1 MNRDDFPIL
10 KDNKLIYFDNGA
22 TTLKPKCVVDEIVDY
37 YTKYTANA
45 HRGDYEN
52 SLIVDMKYEEVRTK
66 VKDFIEAD
74 NESEIIFTS
83 GATESLN
90 MVVFGFM
97 KYNLQRGDEVLL
109 TKAEHASNVLPW
121 LELEKDL
128 GIKVS
133 YIPLDDSLRLD
144 MTALKKMI
152 NPKTKVISIAHI
164 TNVVGD
170 VRDIYEIGKLA
181 LEHNLYFVVDAAQ
194 SIPHRKVSVKE
205 NNISFLCF
213 SGHKMLGPTGVGVL
227 YGKYELLDRM
237 RPLKFG
243 GGMNQSFE
251 SDGSVAYKAL
261 PFKLEAG
268 TTNIAGVI
276 GLGRAITYLNEIGL
290 DKIKKYEEELRN
302 YLVSELEK
310 IPNVKVYNPFSDSGI
325 VIFNLDSVFAQDT
338 AIYLNYYH
346 ICVRAGNHCAKILKD
361 ELGIRNTCRIS
372 LYFYNTKEEI
382 DKLIAVLKDS
392 KNIFDVVI

>member
-194 SIPHRKVSVKE
+194 SDST
-205 NNISFLCF
+205 S
-213 SGHKMLGPTGVGVL
+213 
-227 YGKYELLDRM
+227 
-237 RPLKFG
+237 
-243 GGMNQSFE
+243 QSL
-251 SDGSVAYKAL
+251 S
-261 PFKLEAG
+261 
-268 TTNIAGVI
+268 
-276 GLGRAITYLNEIGL
+276 
-290 DKIKKYEEELRN
+290 
-302 YLVSELEK
+302 
-310 IPNVKVYNPFSDSGI
+310 
-325 VIFNLDSVFAQDT
+325 
-338 AIYLNYYH
+338 
-346 ICVRAGNHCAKILKD
+346 
-361 ELGIRNTCRIS
+361 
-372 LYFYNTKEEI
+372 
-382 DKLIAVLKDS
+382 
-392 KNIFDVVI
+392 